1 MVKIKPRTETQS
13 IRLESLDSLP
23 PKPRYKLYNP
33 ASIGHRELTEI
44 EDILKCYI
52 EDPSQLQE
60 CLLSIGD
67 YIESLLDK
75 RIPHTPKRIMKLI
88 RGIDDLYSLDAITN
102 AVAHRRREVKE
113 HLQELEEWRSKTKGE
128 SLSLFVANE

>member
-23 PKPRYKLYNP
+23 PKPKYKVYNP
-33 ASIGHRELTEI
+33 ASIGHKELTEI
-44 EDILKCYI
+44 EDILKNYI

-60 CLLSIGD
+60 CILSIGD

-75 RIPHTPKRIMKLI
+75 RIPCTSKGIMKLI
-88 RGIDDLYSLDAITN
+88 RGIDDIYSLDAITN
-102 AVAHRRREVKE
+102 AVAYRRREIKDYLKE
-113 HLQELEEWRSKTKGE
+113 LDKWRQQSRAN
-128 SLSLFVANE
+128 LSQFCEGN